1 MFVNNVPF
9 QFLWPHISIIA
20 IVTKEGFFYFGFV
33 LVKVRIFMLIHYT
46 ATIKHVI
53 HLTNSVNL
61 KIKLSN
67 FHQIYVLIFFSN
79 GSNEIRVVISVTV
92 IRVGSET

>member
-1 MFVNNVPF
+1 
-9 QFLWPHISIIA
+9 
-20 IVTKEGFFYFGFV
+20 
-33 LVKVRIFMLIHYT
+33 MLIHYT

-67 FHQIYVLIFFSN
+67 FHLIYVLIFFSN
-79 GSNEIRVVISVTV
+79 GFNEIRVIISVTI
-92 IRVGSET
+92 IRVGRES